1 MKIAVVRPTWGKA
14 WASVEIWVSDEVK
27 IGDFV
32 KSNDFGDECLV
43 IGLKHHEQQEPETQS
58 IAAMDLSIG
67 DELQAYGHVRIT
79 GLNKEQ
85 GIRYIYVDSV
95 SIETGY
101 VNPSIKILKDAKVII
116 KSRKIIMSLN
126 LQNAIEECRALE
138 KLLYSHLELSETLT
152 HPDGTISLSN
162 SNISIGKDVL
172 VKASRDTVRA
182 SASKLSEFIKKV

>member
-1 MKIAVVRPTWGKA
+1 
-14 WASVEIWVSDEVK
+14 
-27 IGDFV
+27 
-32 KSNDFGDECLV
+32 
-43 IGLKHHEQQEPETQS
+43 
-58 IAAMDLSIG
+58 
-67 DELQAYGHVRIT
+67 
-79 GLNKEQ
+79 
-85 GIRYIYVDSV
+85 
-95 SIETGY
+95 
-101 VNPSIKILKDAKVII
+101 
-116 KSRKIIMSLN
+116 MSLN